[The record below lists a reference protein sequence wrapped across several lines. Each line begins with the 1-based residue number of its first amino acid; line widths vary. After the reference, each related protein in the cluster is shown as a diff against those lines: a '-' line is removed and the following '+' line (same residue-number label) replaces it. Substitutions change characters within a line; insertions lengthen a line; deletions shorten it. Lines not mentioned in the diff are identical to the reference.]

1 MWGEEECVCMCVL
14 LENSHVKEIMT
25 ANGEH
30 DSVVKNHGPM

>member
-1 MWGEEECVCMCVL
+1 MWGEEECVCMCVF
-14 LENSHVKEIMT
+14 LENSHVKEIMI